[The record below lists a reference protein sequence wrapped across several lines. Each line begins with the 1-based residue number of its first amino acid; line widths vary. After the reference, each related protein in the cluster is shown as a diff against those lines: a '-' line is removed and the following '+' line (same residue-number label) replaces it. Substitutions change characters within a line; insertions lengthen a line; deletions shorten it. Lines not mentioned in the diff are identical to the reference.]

1 MAISKNKITYKL
13 LISYTIAFLFSM
25 VAFILFYKQLS
36 SFTKISTQSID
47 FNEHVF
53 LISETITDLYEIESL
68 GKNLIKN
75 NDSIAF
81 KEYKLKTE
89 KINASIDQLVLNY
102 PDTTQH
108 LKINSIK
115 DLLRRKNENVTQ
127 LIKIYKRKNTELYYA
142 SAIKELKKIDP
153 TFKDYSYTNRFKN
166 LEKHQRSYLINL
178 LEYSKL
184 DNEDNLSNKTIDS
197 IATSVTEVLLKLSRA
212 EKRLQRKIEAK
223 EEEIIESDRILTS
236 QIRSVL
242 TSLEFEELK
251 LYSLQNKESKKIVS
265 QTYKIILFFTLM
277 TILMVVTFL
286 FFINRDINRDTKNRI
301 QLEEAKNYT
310 EKLLKNRESLINMV
324 THDIRAPL
332 NTIMGFLEL
341 LNTNATDNKNV
352 HYISQMQSS
361 SEYMLHLVNDL
372 LDFSKAEAGKLSIE
386 KVNFQP
392 NLVIEDAIRQAIPN
406 KDSKNL
412 QLLLNIDESLTSLFV
427 SDPYRIRQIAVN
439 LITNA
444 YKFTKKGFIKVG
456 ASLEQS
462 EQGNPCLKL
471 IITDSGVGIPLEKQ
485 ETIFEAFSQTK
496 KSDIKNGFG
505 LGLYITKNLVDLLGG
520 QISLK
525 SEFKKGSAFTVSIP
539 LKPSEITLLPKEKLV
554 LEPTTE
560 ISVVLIDDEQ
570 SQLVFLE
577 AIMEQQGIACTS
589 FQDPKKAL
597 IFIEKNVPNLILTD
611 IQMPV
616 MDGFSVAKTLREFNP
631 TSKIPIIGLTGNGSF
646 SKEEFKI
653 AGFSS
658 HLLKP
663 YKPILLLKEISK
675 LTGFL
680 PKINSTKNKTT
691 ANPIYKNPHYD
702 LSDIVFF
709 MDNDI
714 VAVKKVLATFHSNTE
729 YQIKEWKKAI
739 SEKNHLLL
747 QNLAHK
753 MYPMFMQINA
763 VKVSKQ
769 LKKMDREKIMANKL
783 FLEAKKTEVEIIKTM
798 KDLETFIS

>member
-1 MAISKNKITYKL
+1 
-13 LISYTIAFLFSM
+13 
-25 VAFILFYKQLS
+25 
-36 SFTKISTQSID
+36 
-47 FNEHVF
+47 
-53 LISETITDLYEIESL
+53 
-68 GKNLIKN
+68 
-75 NDSIAF
+75 
-81 KEYKLKTE
+81 
-89 KINASIDQLVLNY
+89 
-102 PDTTQH
+102 
-108 LKINSIK
+108 
-115 DLLRRKNENVTQ
+115 
-127 LIKIYKRKNTELYYA
+127 
-142 SAIKELKKIDP
+142 
-153 TFKDYSYTNRFKN
+153 
-166 LEKHQRSYLINL
+166 
-178 LEYSKL
+178 
-184 DNEDNLSNKTIDS
+184 
-197 IATSVTEVLLKLSRA
+197 
-212 EKRLQRKIEAK
+212 
-223 EEEIIESDRILTS
+223 
-236 QIRSVL
+236 
-242 TSLEFEELK
+242 
-251 LYSLQNKESKKIVS
+251 
-265 QTYKIILFFTLM
+265 M

-597 IFIEKNVPNLILTD
+597 VFIEKNVPNLILTD
-611 IQMPV
+611 IQMPA
-616 MDGFSVAKTLREFNP
+616 FIKTLQTN
-631 TSKIPIIGLTGNGSF
+631 
-646 SKEEFKI
+646 
-653 AGFSS
+653 
-658 HLLKP
+658 
-663 YKPILLLKEISK
+663 
-675 LTGFL
+675 
-680 PKINSTKNKTT
+680 
-691 ANPIYKNPHYD
+691 
-702 LSDIVFF
+702 
-709 MDNDI
+709 
-714 VAVKKVLATFHSNTE
+714 
-729 YQIKEWKKAI
+729 
-739 SEKNHLLL
+739 
-747 QNLAHK
+747 
-753 MYPMFMQINA
+753 
-763 VKVSKQ
+763 
-769 LKKMDREKIMANKL
+769 
-783 FLEAKKTEVEIIKTM
+783 
-798 KDLETFIS
+798 TFIERNF

>member
-75 NDSIAF
+75 NDSITF

-597 IFIEKNVPNLILTD
+597 VFIEKNVPNLILTD